1 MPSSESITPTDA
13 LLSAGASL
21 QLVPQNLI
29 KSGSIFIIQY
39 KNGMG
44 HCGIVKE
51 VKGNAIITIEGNT
64 NLNHSRE
71 GYGVFQHTRKISDI
85 NTGFINYG

>member
-1 MPSSESITPTDA
+1 
-13 LLSAGASL
+13 
-21 QLVPQNLI
+21 VPPNLI
-29 KSGSIFIIQY
+29 KPGSIFIIQY
-39 KNGMG
+39 KKGMS

-51 VKGNAIITIEGNT
+51 VKANTIITIEGNT

-71 GYGVFQHTRKISDI
+71 GYGVFQHTRKIANI